1 MSKFKYLTALGI
13 TLFLLVPLSVFAQDD
28 EGFAAAYVNM
38 LWVANE
44 YEGFKEAVADAQ
56 NKIAESQTEDEA
68 KLADYQTK
76 ITELSEKLQ
85 GPLTDEAKASAET
98 EIERLY
104 SEAVAYREQ
113 ALANYD
119 RIQQETLEPV
129 YKDVYEKIAEI
140 ADEEGYDVV
149 FDYELLLFAS
159 EDFTDITERVVTELN
174 EELGAG
180 GQ

>member
-1 MSKFKYLTALGI
+1 MSKFKCLVAFGL
-13 TLFLLVPLSVFAQDD
+13 TLFLLGPLSVFAQDD
-28 EGFAAAYVNM
+28 EGLTAAYVNM

-56 NKIAESQTEDEA
+56 NKIAEAQTGDEA
-68 KLADYQTK
+68 KLAEYQTE

-85 GPLTDEAKASAET
+85 GPLTDEAKASAEA
-98 EIERLY
+98 EIERIY

-140 ADEEGYDVV
+140 ADEEGYDIV

-159 EDFTDITERVVTELN
+159 EDFTDITEQVVTELN
-174 EELGAG
+174 EELGVG